1 MAINVKIWL
10 LHSRDGL
17 SIAQNMHRDEA
28 LSSFFILSFFS
39 SSSYLEGRLAA
50 HLEQSAECKP
60 AGVHFEQ

>member
-17 SIAQNMHRDEA
+17 LIAQNMHRDEA
-28 LSSFFILSFFS
+28 LSSFFFLSFFS
-39 SSSYLEGRLAA
+39 SSYLKGRLAA

>member
-28 LSSFFILSFFS
+28 LSSFFFLSIIFF
-39 SSSYLEGRLAA
+39 LLFEGEAA
-50 HLEQSAECKP
+50 ARLEQSAECKL